1 MCADF
6 ADVQC
11 DLLAQMR
18 CSCAGCCRASA
29 AASLEADRG
38 LWSGGSLF
46 EHAAHLATNRS
57 GGGSSSGS
65 GSGDGSGSG
74 SGSSNSA
81 KGGAA
86 RREAEAAGGGASRNG
101 TTQRPLEAGE
111 VGERGERGGRGERE
125 ESFQPS
131 AAVAAEAS
139 AAAQAAAAAA
149 ATAAAADI
157 DLMALS
163 EAASLEE
170 AALDRSEA
178 GAGVCSARC
187 VRSCLQSCSA
197 VFHEKGLQESEQC
210 YTRCTAGAPTPL
222 ESRFQIPLSGSAA
235 PYMPLAAAARVECCT
250 AARGPVPCVC
260 TLTNT
265 PLLRRRLLTLVLG
278 G

>member
-1 MCADF
+1 
-6 ADVQC
+6 
-11 DLLAQMR
+11 MR

-46 EHAAHLATNRS
+46 EHAAHLATN
-57 GGGSSSGS
+57 
-65 GSGDGSGSG
+65 GSGSG
-74 SGSSNSA
+74 SGSSGSDTM
-81 KGGAA
+81 GGAA
-86 RREAEAAGGGASRNG
+86 RREVEVAGGGVSRNS
-101 TTQRPLEAGE
+101 TPQTPLEAGDA
-111 VGERGERGGRGERE
+111 GERGERD
-125 ESFQPS
+125 ESFHPS

-139 AAAQAAAAAA
+139 TAAQAAAAAA

-170 AALDRSEA
+170 AALDRSEV

-210 YTRCTAGAPTPL
+210 YIRCTGGCLPKCLVDSGMVGLT
-222 ESRFQIPLSGSAA
+222 ES
-235 PYMPLAAAARVECCT
+235 
-250 AARGPVPCVC
+250 
-260 TLTNT
+260 
-265 PLLRRRLLTLVLG
+265 
-278 G
+278 